1 MQTTLPPVRLLKK
14 FLSGSH
20 ALLFM
25 HGLLLGLLT
34 WMYVESNYESE
45 LFRSLATHVKQTST
59 STSGNTQDSLIIRS
73 LHLTHQLEKNRSI
86 LFGSSKVN
94 SVKAQ
99 VLKPLSVDLMI
110 AQEACGGFSYVLGR
124 LLQELDTDIRFA
136 QMKVNGMY
144 GGHILIE
151 AKLSYGWVV
160 LDPLYDLYFTR
171 PDCKFASFADV
182 QNNWDHYSQQLPA
195 GYDMAYRYDGVRYT
209 NWDKIPMVM
218 PAIKNVLSWNMG
230 KEAAENYSI
239 RNFFL
244 RKFDLIFYSMLA
256 FYALLLGVTARRFFL
271 HRKRMQQSGPEL
283 LFPKTTAVP
292 QQVPCSPV
300 VFSSNL

>member
-1 MQTTLPPVRLLKK
+1 MQNPLPQVRILKK
-14 FLSGSH
+14 FVSSSH
-20 ALLFM
+20 ALLFL
-25 HGLLLGLLT
+25 HGLMLGLLT
-34 WMYVESNYESE
+34 WMYVESNYETE
-45 LFRSLATHVKQTST
+45 LFRSLAAHVQQTSA
-59 STSGNTQDSLIIRS
+59 NTQDSLTITS
-73 LHLTHQLEKNRSI
+73 LHLTHQLEKNRSV

-124 LLQELDTDIRFA
+124 LLQELGTDIRFA

-151 AKLSYGWVV
+151 ARLSHGWVV
-160 LDPLYDLYFTR
+160 LDPLYDLYFAR
-171 PDCKFASFADV
+171 PDGKLASFSDV
-182 QNNWDHYSQQLPA
+182 QHNWSYYSQQLPA

-209 NWDKIPMVM
+209 NWDKIPVVM
-218 PAIKNVLSWNMG
+218 PAVKNVLSWNMG

-244 RKFDLIFYSMLA
+244 RKFDLIFYGMLA
-256 FYALLLGVTARRFFL
+256 FYALLLGVTARRIFQS
-271 HRKRMQQSGPEL
+271 RKRMQQSNAEL
-283 LFPKTTAVP
+283 LFPKTTAATER
-292 QQVPCSPV
+292 VPCSPV

>member
-1 MQTTLPPVRLLKK
+1 MQNPLPQVRILKK
-14 FLSGSH
+14 FVSSSH
-20 ALLFM
+20 ALLFL
-25 HGLLLGLLT
+25 HGLMLGLLT
-34 WMYVESNYESE
+34 WMYVESNYETE
-45 LFRSLATHVKQTST
+45 LFRSLAAHVQQT
-59 STSGNTQDSLIIRS
+59 GANTQDSLTIKS
-73 LHLTHQLEKNRSI
+73 LHLTHQLEKNRSV

-124 LLQELDTDIRFA
+124 LLQELGTDIRFA

-151 AKLSYGWVV
+151 ARLSHGWVV

-171 PDCKFASFADV
+171 PDGKLASFSDV
-182 QNNWDHYSQQLPA
+182 QHNWSYYSQQLPA

-209 NWDKIPMVM
+209 NWDKIPVVM
-218 PAIKNVLSWNMG
+218 PAVKNVLSWNMG

-244 RKFDLIFYSMLA
+244 RKFDLIFYGMLA
-256 FYALLLGVTARRFFL
+256 FYALLLGVTARRIFQS
-271 HRKRMQQSGPEL
+271 RKRMQQSNAEL
-283 LFPKTTAVP
+283 LFPKTTAATER
-292 QQVPCSPV
+292 VPCSPV

>member
-1 MQTTLPPVRLLKK
+1 MQNPLPQVRQLKK
-14 FLSGSH
+14 FVTGSH

-25 HGLLLGLLT
+25 HGLMLGLLT
-34 WMYVESNYESE
+34 WMYVESNYETE
-45 LFRSLATHVKQTST
+45 LFRSLATHIKQNTTSP
-59 STSGNTQDSLIIRS
+59 SGNSQDSLIIRS

-86 LFGSSKVN
+86 LFGSSPIN

-160 LDPLYDLYFTR
+160 LDPLYDLCFTR
-171 PDCKFASFADV
+171 PDGRFASFADV
-182 QNNWDHYSQQLPA
+182 QNNWSHYSQQLPA
-195 GYDMAYRYDGVRYT
+195 GYNMAYRYEDVRYT
-209 NWDKIPMVM
+209 NWDKIPVVM

-244 RKFDLIFYSMLA
+244 RKFDLL
-256 FYALLLGVTARRFFL
+256 FYAMLVFYACLLGVTAKRYFL
-271 HRKRMQQSGPEL
+271 QRKRSRQSNAEL
-283 LFPKTTAVP
+283 LFPKPAAGSEKI
-292 QQVPCSPV
+292 PCSPA

>member
-1 MQTTLPPVRLLKK
+1 
-14 FLSGSH
+14 
-20 ALLFM
+20 
-25 HGLLLGLLT
+25 
-34 WMYVESNYESE
+34 
-45 LFRSLATHVKQTST
+45 
-59 STSGNTQDSLIIRS
+59 
-73 LHLTHQLEKNRSI
+73 
-86 LFGSSKVN
+86 VN

-151 AKLSYGWVV
+151 AKLSHGWVV

-171 PDCKFASFADV
+171 PDGKFASFADV
-182 QNNWDHYSQQLPA
+182 QHNWGHYSSQLPP

-209 NWDKIPMVM
+209 NWDKIPVVM
-218 PAIKNVLSWNMG
+218 PAVKNILSWNMG

-244 RKFDLIFYSMLA
+244 RKFDLIFYAMLA
-256 FYALLLGVTARRFFL
+256 FYSLLLGVTARRFFL
-271 HRKRMQQSGPEL
+271 QRKRMQQSTAEL
-283 LFPKTTAVP
+283 LFPKTTGAADKK
-292 QQVPCSPV
+292 PCSPV